1 MKNISCV
8 RIFYEPGSEDVCFI
22 YYNTSKLN
30 IDDIQKT
37 IGEFKEKDKIE
48 NILSYLK
55 KVYGDDIELEESLDT
70 ICI

>member
-22 YYNTSKLN
+22 YYDTSKVN

-37 IGEFKEKDKIE
+37 INGCKRKKTEIMLSCLKE
-48 NILSYLK
+48 
-55 KVYGDDIELEESLDT
+55 VYGNDIEIEESLDT

>member
-22 YYNTSKLN
+22 YYDTSKVN

-37 IGEFKEKDKIE
+37 ISGCKKKKTEDMLSCLKE
-48 NILSYLK
+48 
-55 KVYGDDIELEESLDT
+55 VYGNDIEIEQSLDT

>member
-22 YYNTSKLN
+22 YYDTSKVN
-30 IDDIQKT
+30 INDIQKT

>member
-1 MKNISCV
+1 MKNISCA

-22 YYNTSKLN
+22 YYNTSKVN

>member
-22 YYNTSKLN
+22 YYDTSKVN

-37 IGEFKEKDKIE
+37 INGCKEKKIE
-48 NILSYLK
+48 NMLSYLK
-55 KVYGDDIELEESLDT
+55 EVYGDDIELEESLDT

>member
-8 RIFYEPGSEDVCFI
+8 RIFYEPGSVDICFI
-22 YYNTSKLN
+22 YYDTSKVN

-37 IGEFKEKDKIE
+37 ISGCKRKKTEIMLSCLKE
-48 NILSYLK
+48 
-55 KVYGDDIELEESLDT
+55 VYGNNIEIEESLDT